1 METVFYGVQRVRV
14 LDLRGE
20 ECPIPITKAVRTFA
34 GMGVGEEIT
43 ILLTSRSC
51 AEAIKNLFES
61 VPSMVRIEMSV
72 EGNVIKLVLK
82 KLGSESPKPS
92 DVSC

>member
-1 METVFYGVQRVRV
+1 MRV

-20 ECPIPITKAVRTFA
+20 ECPTPITKVVRAFA
-34 GMGVGEEIT
+34 GMEIGEKIT
-43 ILLTSRSC
+43 ILLTSKSC

-61 VPSMVRIEMSV
+61 VPSIVRIEMSI
-72 EGNVIKLVLK
+72 EDGVIRLVLK
-82 KLGSESPKPS
+82 KLGGESPKPS

>member
-1 METVFYGVQRVRV
+1 MRI

-20 ECPIPITKAVRTFA
+20 ECPIPITKVVRAFA
-34 GMGVGEEIT
+34 GMEIGEEIT
-43 ILLTSRSC
+43 ILLTSKSC

-72 EGNVIKLVLK
+72 EGDVIKLVLK